1 MCRIRTIVYC
11 TKIVNQRQKYDDS
24 EQCKIVWFVCILV
37 DSKSISQWLIH
48 CPRFFLFSFFNFYQ
62 SFLSHALMIH
72 GITSNKRRRGT
83 ICFLNTTSTRSQT
96 FRYLLQVRWLPHVL
110 LRIIC
115 QYQAATRWD
124 LPSWGI
130 TISRYTN
137 ADWKIY
143 QYLHMK
149 IICWR
154 ISH

>member
-1 MCRIRTIVYC
+1 MCRIRTIVFC
-11 TKIVNQRQKYDDS
+11 TKIANQRQKYDDS
-24 EQCKIVWFVCILV
+24 EQCKICLHSCRFKVN
-37 DSKSISQWLIH
+37 ISMVNSL
-48 CPRFFLFSFFNFYQ
+48 PTFFLFSFFNFYQ